1 MKKNLIYIL
10 SLAVLFLLY
19 SCGLEEVNVPEPD
32 TSDGSTIEFIARP
45 TYYDEFNISTK
56 VTSNQINDLENKIYT
71 AFFMLYDN
79 DGNRVIFKD
88 LTITATENNGTISYS
103 VPTQELV
110 SDKGL
115 INATACFIANV
126 STDYAKSL
134 RTVADLKGEKPLNIE
149 YASITSECV
158 GIPLLTD
165 DFRNLDKVYS
175 IPMAGVY
182 EGDMSALGDSN
193 NSIQIPLERLF
204 AKIVVELGIY
214 IPDEN
219 TTDNN
224 VPQFTLSNFVV
235 NNMPNKVA
243 IMAPDNDPP
252 ATLWAA
258 SANAADYLVTDNWM
272 SNFNLDNGADDS
284 ETVTTGQGAKS
295 LFFYVPEHMV
305 PRDRDNTMADN
316 EELRQQ
322 QKPLLVDS
330 DKKPIYVSL
339 KGNLN
344 VPGSSPMIAD
354 YNIYLGENSW
364 DDFNIKRNRIYTNN
378 ITINGAEADNRVE
391 FTHGDVSVLFKR
403 ATYLDSHFEVR
414 PLRVKWTGEGS
425 ANGTVTVKVM
435 HAYDDEAEAPNWVRL
450 ERPAASDRNNTNTYC
465 GTIGKRKYF
474 TTDLVNNTLRNN
486 ISLNFPISEDA
497 DGDFPT
503 WVYVDEYIMPEDAN
517 SFTDAVRQARIRVI
531 FSPADATR
539 DVLTV
544 DYVITQRSVYP
555 VVATYQEVKN
565 ALGVSTGKYT
575 YGIEYFE
582 EYLYD
587 YDRVDIEDLGD
598 GEYHA
603 SQNGIEWGL
612 DGVQLSHL
620 HRAAYID
627 HVNEVTLSTGQ
638 DLVDG
643 IINGLV
649 SNIDGTIET
658 MMTSQ
663 MNRDDIYSPYYD
675 FYLPRDGANSSI
687 ESREYAGPEFN
698 SEIINY
704 LKTAYSSSSN
714 PLYRDESI
722 QLDGISLD
730 DNAKS
735 VIAYCYNKNK
745 RNSSG
750 AVDVVHWYAPAIDEI
765 EDITYSAASDFDVFY
780 ENLYWSC
787 QPSFEKNKVA
797 LNYQLYVNFSDPRKA
812 LFILDADGIIDA
824 IGSSTGTGFYQTDN
838 LLRAR
843 ATSAI
848 IEGGNVDSGVSDGDI
863 SNILNIYGDEKY
875 YYDATYTKRTF
886 GGSTYYT
893 FKEFIQND
901 SKSDSKWNT
910 DGPVPTGIQID
921 YDSHPGN
928 LPRTGVKKRVRC
940 VYSKEGIAL

>member
-10 SLAVLFLLY
+10 SSVVLFLLQ
-19 SCGLEEVNVPEPD
+19 SCGLEEINVPEPG
-32 TSDGSTIEFIARP
+32 TSNGSTIEFVARP
-45 TYYDEFNISTK
+45 TYYDEFNLATK

-79 DGNRVIFKD
+79 DGNRVLFKD

-103 VPTQELV
+103 VPTQEVV

-115 INATACFIANV
+115 LNATACFIANV

-134 RTVADLKGEKPLNIE
+134 KTVEDLKGNKPLNIE

-165 DFRNLDKVYS
+165 ASKSLDKVYS
-175 IPMAGVY
+175 IPMAGVKSC
-182 EGDMSALGDSN
+182 DLSALGEFN

-204 AKIVVELGIY
+204 AKIIVKLSVN

-219 TTDNN
+219 TADDN
-224 VPQFTLSNFVV
+224 VPQFTLANFAV

-243 IMAPDNDPP
+243 IIAPDNDPL

-284 ETVTTGQGAKS
+284 ETVTTGQDAKS

-305 PRDRDNTMADN
+305 PRDRDNTMAEN
-316 EELRQQ
+316 EELRQG

-354 YNIYLGENSW
+354 YNIYLGQNSW

-378 ITINGAEADNRVE
+378 ITIEGAEADNRVE

-435 HAYDDEAEAPNWVRL
+435 HAYDDDADAPNWVRL

-474 TTDLVNNTLRNN
+474 TTDLVTTTLGNN
-486 ISLNFPISEDA
+486 ISLNFNISEDSE
-497 DGDFPT
+497 GDFPT

-531 FSPADATR
+531 FTPADATR

-555 VVATYQEVKN
+555 VVGTRQAN
-565 ALGVSTGKYT
+565 HT

-587 YDRVDIEDLGD
+587 YDRVDVEDLGD
-598 GEYHA
+598 GEYHVT
-603 SQNGIEWGL
+603 QDGMEWGL
-612 DGVQLSHL
+612 DGIQLSHI
-620 HRAAYID
+620 YKS
-627 HVNEVTLSTGQ
+627 VYLSDIQ
-638 DLVDG
+638 ARPQSG
-643 IINGLV
+643 ILDNI
-649 SNIDGTIET
+649 SNIDGINSIVRSLVNSTISEKGL
-658 MMTSQ
+658 
-663 MNRDDIYSPYYD
+663 PFYD
-675 FYLPRDGANSSI
+675 FYLSRDQTVAEATKRDYNGVKYNQEILTVLQGLDASS
-687 ESREYAGPEFN
+687 EDLN
-698 SEIINY
+698 LN
-704 LKTAYSSSSN
+704 
-714 PLYRDESI
+714 
-722 QLDGISLD
+722 ISL
-730 DNAKS
+730 AQSAGS
-735 VIAYCYNKNK
+735 VIEYCYNKNK
-745 RNSSG
+745 RNADGSISTI
-750 AVDVVHWYAPAIDEI
+750 HWYAPAIDEI
-765 EDITYSAASDFDVFY
+765 EDITYSAYNTFSVFQDKF
-780 ENLYWSC
+780 YWSC
-787 QPSFEKNKVA
+787 QPSYNVNRVTLNGYNMVVQTDTYTDYIEPGKIDTYEKTE
-797 LNYQLYVNFSDPRKA
+797 QSTPF
-812 LFILDADGIIDA
+812 DGN
-824 IGSSTGTGFYQTDN
+824 GKYQTDD
-838 LLRAR
+838 LHRAR
-843 ATSAI
+843 ATKI
-848 IEGGNVDSGVSDGDI
+848 DNDGNNIESGLGPEDYSSEMQLSGEYRYYLTYNHKQKSRSIFGRLIYYMDI
-863 SNILNIYGDEKY
+863 DLIPDFAEDPDPKCTYQISPLN
-875 YYDATYTKRTF
+875 T
-886 GGSTYYT
+886 S
-893 FKEFIQND
+893 
-901 SKSDSKWNT
+901 
-910 DGPVPTGIQID
+910 ID
-921 YDSHPGN
+921 YNLYPGN
-928 LPRTGVKKRVRC
+928 LPRTGTKNRVRC